1 MSFMCRMFSGLL
13 FLSFSFLAS
22 TFSLSAQSSTAEPS
36 QEVLIVGTKDAPPFS
51 MKGTDGEWEG
61 ISIDLWKDVAEEIN
75 LKYELRETDLHGLI
89 QGVADDSL
97 DVAVAALTI
106 TADREKVLDFS
117 HPYYQTGLGIA
128 VRAGG
133 SGGIFVVL
141 KRLISLDFLSVIG
154 GLLLVLLLVGFFIW
168 LVERKKNPEQF
179 GGGVAKGIGSG
190 FWWSAVTMTTVGYGD
205 KAPVTFVG
213 RMIGLI
219 WMFVAIIIISSFT
232 AAIAASLTVSE
243 LETDVKGVGDLPRV
257 RVGGVSEAIGAE
269 YLREQNISFRP
280 YATVEE
286 GMEALREK
294 EIDAFVHD
302 APLLRYLSS
311 SDPDGVVQVL
321 PETFHKQFYAIALPN
336 GSPWRE
342 AINRALLKRMHDP
355 EWTAIL
361 ARYIGNDL

>member
-1 MSFMCRMFSGLL
+1 MFSGLL

-257 RVGGVSEAIGAE
+257 RVGG
-269 YLREQNISFRP
+269 
-280 YATVEE
+280 
-286 GMEALREK
+286 K
-294 EIDAFVHD
+294 
-302 APLLRYLSS
+302 
-311 SDPDGVVQVL
+311 
-321 PETFHKQFYAIALPN
+321 
-336 GSPWRE
+336 
-342 AINRALLKRMHDP
+342 
-355 EWTAIL
+355 
-361 ARYIGNDL
+361 